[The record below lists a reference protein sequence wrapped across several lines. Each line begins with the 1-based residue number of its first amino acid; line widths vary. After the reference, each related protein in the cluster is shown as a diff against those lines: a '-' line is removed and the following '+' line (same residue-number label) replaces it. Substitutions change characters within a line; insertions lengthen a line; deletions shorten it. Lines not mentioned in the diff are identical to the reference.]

1 MAKPCTQAQLESRI
15 RNGLLQTPLP
25 QRGVGW
31 GIADTFVYFFFQAP
45 LFLVSFSGERR
56 LLFDKLHEING
67 KVSPWVGGVAFHSYA
82 DITDILES
90 KNQPRGQLL
99 GARPVPD
106 RCLDPSTLVYLSTGA
121 EHTQLR
127 QLFSTM
133 PGLRRDNPAFKNAI
147 VLGDEDDAGGDV
159 VPSAST
165 LKRTVVRNVWARMFN
180 EKPSDDL
187 TENLM
192 DYFSAGATC
201 VLGPDIHKYTFN
213 YFLKK
218 LDGIRAKTYEAVL
231 ATDDGKN
238 IFDKLVANLGKN
250 EEEEAQHALQGLSD
264 GFMFAGLIG
273 THHLTS
279 RTFERIKSD
288 PHTYVPMWKRNPV
301 RKLGGRSRF
310 CGVKRYFLSS

>member
-1 MAKPCTQAQLESRI
+1 MAKICMQARQESRI
-15 RNGLLQTPLP
+15 RTGQLQTPVSE
-25 QRGVGW
+25 RGVLWNTIDKLLTLFLQG
-31 GIADTFVYFFFQAP
+31 P

-56 LLFDKLHEING
+56 FLFDKLQEVNG
-67 KVSPWVGGVAFHSYA
+67 KISPFVGGVAFHSYA
-82 DITDILES
+82 DIANILES
-90 KNQPRGQLL
+90 KTQPRGQLL

-147 VLGDEDDAGGDV
+147 VLGDEEDAGGDV

-165 LKRTVVRNVWARMFN
+165 LKRTVVRNVWTRMFN
-180 EKPSDDL
+180 EKPSDEL

-201 VLGPDIHKYTFN
+201 VLGPDFHKYAFN

-218 LDGIRAKTYEAVL
+218 LDVIRAKTYEAVL

-238 IFDKLVANLGKN
+238 VFDKLVADLGKN
-250 EEEEAQHALQGLSD
+250 EEEAQHALQGLSD

-279 RTFERIKSD
+279 QTFKRIKSD
-288 PHTYVPMWKRNPV
+288 PHTYVPMWKRSPV
-301 RKLGGRSRF
+301 RKLGGF
-310 CGVKRYFLSS
+310 CSGKQYLLFS